1 MAEQGDV
8 TFGFHGK
15 RVLVTGGNRG
25 IGRGIVEAFL
35 GAGARVAVN
44 GSSEESTARAVAELN
59 AGDQVVAAPGSVS
72 EVAGCNAIVAQAVE
86 GLGGLDVL
94 VNNAGRGGG
103 GTIEVIDE
111 ELWDRVIDTNLKG
124 TFFTI
129 KAAIPH
135 LRESKGNI
143 VNIASVNGMKGTML
157 STAYGPSK
165 AGVINMTRC
174 LAQEFALDV
183 RVNAVCPGGVDTDML
198 QNLAVR
204 MAGNVPDGYAMLSE
218 DCPQGRIAH
227 VSELARP
234 VLFLA
239 SDAASFATGS
249 IVAIDGG
256 ETA

>member
-1 MAEQGDV
+1 MKIDHAGR
-8 TFGFHGK
+8 
-15 RVLVTGGNRG
+15 RVLVTGGSRG
-25 IGRGIVEAFL
+25 IGRAIVEAFL
-35 GAGARVAVN
+35 EAGARVALN
-44 GSSEESTARAVAELN
+44 GSTEETTARAVGELD
-59 AGDQVVAAPGSVS
+59 AGDRVVAAPGSVA
-72 EVAGCNAIVAQAVE
+72 EVAGCDAVVAAAVE

-103 GTIEVIDE
+103 AAIDDFTE
-111 ELWDRVIDTNLKG
+111 ELWDRVVDTNLKG

-129 KAAIPH
+129 KAAVPH
-135 LRESKGNI
+135 LRESGGNI
-143 VNIASVNGMKGTML
+143 VNIASVNGMTGVVR

-165 AGVINMTRC
+165 AGVINMTKC
-174 LAQEFALDV
+174 LAKELAPDV

-204 MAGNVPDGYAMLSE
+204 IAGNVPEGYEIIAR

-227 VSELARP
+227 VGELAGP

-239 SDAASFATGS
+239 SDAATFATGS